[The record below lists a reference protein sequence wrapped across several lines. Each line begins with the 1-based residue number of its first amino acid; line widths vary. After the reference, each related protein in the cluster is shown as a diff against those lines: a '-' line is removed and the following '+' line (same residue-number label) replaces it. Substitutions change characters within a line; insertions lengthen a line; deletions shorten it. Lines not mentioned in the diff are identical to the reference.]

1 VNRPWN
7 GRRRSIQRA
16 SNPAQ
21 VWDGG
26 RRKAQTARSA
36 RPLPVEV
43 ESLSSFRP
51 ALLEVLRNPAM
62 MRNDN
67 FAKMEEQSRRGRA
80 VRSGSGSTAPQFE
93 GVSEANPRF
102 RIVAIERECACGAA
116 TIASKLADILGW
128 KLWDQLL
135 ARELAD
141 SIRSDLSAAQHRVLR
156 VDERF
161 SRLAQVFWRGS
172 YERSAEFGDC
182 QCLDPAHMVAVMQR
196 VSDKIARE
204 GNAVVVGRGAP
215 GFFQHRPDTF
225 RVFLYAPREE
235 RIRHLIAN
243 GKSES
248 DAALVEAVD
257 RERSAFVKHYFG
269 VDWPTRSVYDLMI
282 NTAMG
287 EDNAISTIL
296 HTMRRLQPGS

>member
-1 VNRPWN
+1 M
-7 GRRRSIQRA
+7 
-16 SNPAQ
+16 
-21 VWDGG
+21 GG
-26 RRKAQTARSA
+26 RKKASTARSA
-36 RPLPVEV
+36 RPLPVAV
-43 ESLSSFRP
+43 ESLNSSAS
-51 ALLEVLRNPAM
+51 ALLELLRNPAM

-67 FAKMEEQSRRGRA
+67 CAKMEEQPRRGRA
-80 VRSGSGSTAPQFE
+80 VRSGSGSAAPQFE
-93 GVSEANPRF
+93 GLSEANPRF
-102 RIVAIERECACGAA
+102 RMVAIERECACGAA
-116 TIASKLADILGW
+116 SISRKLSDILGW

-141 SIRSDLSAAQHRVLR
+141 SIRSDLSAAQNRVQR

-172 YERSAEFGDC
+172 YERSAQFGDC

-215 GFFQHRPDTF
+215 GFFQHRQDTF

-243 GKSES
+243 GESES

-269 VDWPTRSVYDLMI
+269 VDWPTRSAYDLMI
-282 NTAMG
+282 NTSMG

-296 HTMRRLQPGS
+296 HTMGRLQQGRSSIIS